1 MLYFI
6 IAGLIV
12 MGWAAWS
19 GAHAIR
25 GERGSFVATVLAAL
39 ALVGWT
45 IISSITVVP
54 AGHVGVAVVFGE
66 VLDTPLYAGLRYHRP
81 WADVHTMS
89 IRMQEIKEAAD
100 VPSSDQLNVSLDV
113 SMQYNLNPEMAPQ
126 VYRTIG
132 RDYEDIFIR
141 PQLRSHIRGAT
152 AAFEAKALYTSDRDQ
167 VERLMEEAL
176 SPTFEGRGF
185 ANTEILLRQVS
196 LPTLVTN
203 AIEKKLQAEQQAEQ
217 MRFVIERE
225 RQEAERKRI
234 EAQGIADFQAMVTQ
248 GIDERLLRW
257 KGIEATQALAE
268 SENSKIVIVGGQDGL
283 PVIFNSR

>member
-12 MGWAAWS
+12 VGWAAWS

-81 WADVHTMS
+81 WADVLTMS

-167 VERLMEEAL
+167 VERLMEVAL

-185 ANTEILLRQVS
+185 VNTEILLRQVS

-234 EAQGIADFQAMVTQ
+234 EAQGIADFQAIVTQ

-268 SENSKIVIVGGQDGL
+268 SDNSKIVIVGGQDGL

>member
-12 MGWAAWS
+12 VGWAAWS
-19 GAHAIR
+19 GAHAIK
-25 GERGSFVATVLAAL
+25 GEPGSFVATVLAAL

-54 AGHVGVAVVFGE
+54 AGHVGVKVVFGE

-113 SMQYNLNPEMAPQ
+113 SLQYNLNPEMAPH

-167 VERLMEEAL
+167 VEQLMELAP

-234 EAQGIADFQAMVTQ
+234 EAQGIADFQAIVTQ

>member
-66 VLDTPLYAGLRYHRP
+66 VLDTPLYEGLRYHRP
-81 WADVHTMS
+81 WADVLTMS

-132 RDYEDIFIR
+132 TDYEDIFIR

-234 EAQGIADFQAMVTQ
+234 EAQGIADFQAIVTQ

-268 SENSKIVIVGGQDGL
+268 SDNSKIVIVGGQDGL

>member
-66 VLDTPLYAGLRYHRP
+66 VLDTPLYSGLRYHRP

-167 VERLMEEAL
+167 VERLMEVAL

-185 ANTEILLRQVS
+185 ENTEILLRQVS

-234 EAQGIADFQAMVTQ
+234 EAQGIADFQAIVTQ

-268 SENSKIVIVGGQDGL
+268 SDNSKIVIVGGQDGL